1 MNRLKYAGHSSCNEC
16 EEDVIMN
23 KFKVYS
29 LIWGQK
35 MKIWHMVSLMILGL
49 ATNWVVGQ
57 QKAPVELKAQAIQI
71 APGKEDSDPK
81 TPIDGTDNSAVS
93 LPRDNKMKSR
103 IEAAQDYIKSGDWA
117 EACNV
122 LQKLLEIK
130 EDVFAEIARKGA
142 DGKATTALVSVR
154 TEANRLVAS
163 LPAKGL
169 EFYKLTF
176 NPSAGALLKQ
186 AKANSDPNILAQVMK
201 LYLHT
206 DPGSEAALLLG
217 TYQLDR
223 GNFMAASLC
232 YEKLLDREGSEKLS
246 PRTLFKAAYA
256 FFQSGDT
263 ARGQKLWVMLS
274 AKGLRE
280 LNLDGNA
287 TPLDGLKEVAIKQ
300 NRGGEMGVFDWQMF
314 AGNVKRNAQTPGG
327 TPFMEPKWKITTAK
341 TNESK
346 NALKMSEN
354 YMVQQRQQ
362 AMIPGFFPLATT
374 ITKNEQKIPLI
385 VYRSYWGIHAVQ
397 VQSGKLEWEARSDW
411 GIDAISLDKKKEILN
426 QWLSQYVT
434 NNLRPGIL
442 FENTS
447 LGCLSSD
454 GRNVFCVED
463 LSVPPP
469 PSANPYMNMNGIQ
482 NNNNR
487 APNKEVNDAILFSKL
502 QAYDLVTG
510 KLRWEIGERD
520 EKSELGDTHFLG
532 PPVPVSGKLYV
543 LTEKQQELRLVTLDP
558 TTGKLLG
565 IQTLV
570 TTRDKL
576 EQDVGRRTQAA
587 HLSYGE
593 GILVCPTNSGALL
606 GVDLLTG
613 SLVWAYMYRD
623 KTESPDT
630 ALDPNR
636 PRING
641 MIGRRGNG
649 VLMNPSFN
657 NQWKVTA
664 PVIQDGKVIFT
675 APDARAIH
683 CVNLRDGT
691 KVWTQN
697 RQEED
702 LYFGGVY
709 AGLAVVV
716 GRKTCRGIDINNGST
731 VWTLETGVPSGLG
744 VASEN
749 IYYLPIK
756 ESNGSKEPEVCAIDI
771 AKGKIVAHTRSRK
784 SEVAGNLIFHEG
796 AVISQTTSDVAVYPQ
811 LAIKLE
817 QIDLL
822 IKANPND
829 PLGLT
834 ERGELRLN
842 KGDLKGAIEDLKK
855 VLAQSITPEIKD
867 RARTKL
873 FEAFTDY
880 FQQDFNAAEPFL
892 GEYEALCKVDIRAG
906 AEEKERLE
914 MEAEGRRRKTNFLC
928 LVAKGRESQGRLID
942 AFDKYQEFA
951 ATSQSDD
958 LISVLDEPSV
968 RASGEVW
975 SQGRIAAMVAKA
987 SPENKKPLEA
997 KIQSSW
1003 DQLQKKGATLDE
1015 LKKFVAFSGSLF
1027 DVGREARLKL
1037 AERLLE
1043 DTSPNAMLLAEQALQ
1058 PVLTESPVLAARA
1071 YEILG
1076 RIYTNKNLLDDAL
1089 WCYKKLGKEY
1099 GDVVIRDGKKGADFL
1114 KEANADK
1121 KFIALLSESKLIPE
1135 ARKITVS
1142 EERGNFHQ
1150 QTQSYRFEEPESSLP
1165 YFQRNR
1171 LALRFDYHALKI
1183 TDTLTG
1189 KEEWSMN
1196 ITRTLFQNLV
1206 YGNGQPHLVRF
1217 PLQAQGHLVLLPLGH
1232 LVFAIDPVG
1241 KKILWEKN
1249 LYNPMGFLPGQPATS
1264 PPGYNQL
1271 NVDPDG
1277 SIRILYPDGWAQ
1289 RIGLSNPMTAGVA
1302 ALQTRDGLVAV
1313 DPLTGK
1319 TLWTRSDVNS
1329 RSILFSDG
1337 KHIFVVD
1344 MTPENTPSA
1353 TRAIR
1358 AYDGVSVKIPDF
1370 SQLFTK
1376 RERIIGGKLLLN
1388 ETVADGSSSLRL
1400 YDIINGKDTWKESF
1414 PAGTLVIR
1422 SDEHPNFTGVV
1433 EPDGK
1438 VRVWRIP
1445 EGTQVLST
1453 KLDPK
1458 FIVKGG
1464 AALLLADKSN
1474 FYVAFNNPVNANIMP
1489 WGGIQTNLMPG
1500 SGMRAQPVNGE
1511 FYAFERETGKIRW
1524 HNPVSH
1530 QMVVLESFQEI
1541 PMLLFTSRMHKMVAN
1556 GPIRNVMQIVA
1567 AKSID
1572 KRTGKLIYD
1581 NENIPNG
1588 IQFHNINLDLKNGK
1602 IEFVNYQL
1610 KIIFKFGS
1618 DAAGIS
1624 FEDAN
1629 KKNS

>member
-1 MNRLKYAGHSSCNEC
+1 MKKWHILPFLLLVFLTSW
-16 EEDVIMN
+16 
-23 KFKVYS
+23 
-29 LIWGQK
+29 LLGQE
-35 MKIWHMVSLMILGL
+35 
-49 ATNWVVGQ
+49 
-57 QKAPVELKAQAIQI
+57 KAPVQAQVKVQAEQI
-71 APGKEDSDPK
+71 APGKAESDPK
-81 TPIDGTDNSAVS
+81 TPLDATDNSAVS

-130 EDVFAEIARKGA
+130 EDVFAEISRKSA

-176 NPSAGALLKQ
+176 NPSAAALLKQ
-186 AKANSDPNILAQVMK
+186 AKASSDPNLLAQVMK

-232 YEKLLDREGSEKLS
+232 YEKLLDRDGSEKLS

-256 FFQSGDT
+256 FFQSGDL
-263 ARGQKLWVMLS
+263 ARGQKLWAMLS
-274 AKGLRE
+274 SRGLRE
-280 LNLDGNA
+280 INLDGSP
-287 TPLDGLKEVAIKQ
+287 TPLDGLKEVASKQ
-300 NRGGEMGVFDWQMF
+300 NRAGEMGVFDWQMF
-314 AGNVKRNAQTPGG
+314 AGNLKRNAQTPGG
-327 TPFMEPKWKITTAK
+327 TPFMEAKWKVPTAK

-354 YMVQQRQQ
+354 YMVMQRQQ
-362 AMIPGFFPLATT
+362 AMLPGFFPLATT
-374 ITKNEQKIPLI
+374 ITKNDEKIPLL
-385 VYRSYWGIHAVQ
+385 VYRSYWGIHALQ
-397 VQSGKLEWEARSDW
+397 VKTGKLEWEARSDW
-411 GIDAISLDKKKEILN
+411 GIDAVSQDKKKEILN
-426 QWLSQYVT
+426 QWLITYVN

-469 PSANPYMNMNGIQ
+469 PSANPYMNINGIQ
-482 NNNNR
+482 NNNGR

-502 QAYDLVTG
+502 QAYDLITG

-520 EKSELGDTHFLG
+520 EKSDLGDTHFLG

-587 HLSYGE
+587 HLAYGE

-623 KTESPDT
+623 KTESPESN
-630 ALDPNR
+630 DPNR

-641 MIGRRGNG
+641 MFPRRGNSG
-649 VLMNPSFN
+649 LMNPSFN

-709 AGLAVVV
+709 AGQALVI
-716 GRKTCRGIDINNGST
+716 GRKTCRGIDINNGNT
-731 VWTLETGVPSGLG
+731 TWTLETGVPSGLG
-744 VASEN
+744 VASDN

-756 ESNGSKEPEVCAIDI
+756 ESNSAKEPEVCAIDV
-771 AKGKIVAHTRSRK
+771 ARGKILAHTRSRK
-784 SEVAGNLIFHEG
+784 TEIAGNLIFHEG

-822 IKANPND
+822 IKSNPND

-842 KGDLKGAIEDLKK
+842 KGDLKGAIDDLKK
-855 VLAQSITPEIKD
+855 VLAQNITPDIKD
-867 RARTKL
+867 RARAKL

-892 GEYEALCKVDIRAG
+892 AEYEALCKVDVRAG

-914 MEAEGRRRKTNFLC
+914 TEAEGRRRRTNFLC

-951 ATSQSDD
+951 ASSQSDD

-975 SQGRIAAMVAKA
+975 AQGRIAAMVAKA
-987 SPENKKPLEA
+987 TPENKKPLEA
-997 KIQSSW
+997 KIQSNW
-1003 DQLQKKGATLDE
+1003 EQLLKKGPTLDE
-1015 LKKFVAFSGSLF
+1015 LKKFVGFSGSLF

-1037 AERLLE
+1037 AERLL
-1043 DTSPNAMLLAEQALQ
+1043 DDPAALLLAEQVLQ
-1058 PVLTESPVLAARA
+1058 PVLSESPALAGRA
-1071 YEILG
+1071 YEILA

-1089 WCYKKLGKEY
+1089 WCYRKLGREY
-1099 GDVVIRDGKKGADFL
+1099 SDVVIRDGKKGSDLL

-1121 KFIALLSESKLIPE
+1121 KFVAMLSESKMTPE
-1135 ARKITVS
+1135 ARKITVT

-1150 QTQSYRFEEPESSLP
+1150 QTQSYRFEEPESPLP

-1183 TDTLTG
+1183 NDTLTG

-1249 LYNPMGFLPGQPATS
+1249 LYNPMGFLPGQAPTS

-1319 TLWTRSDVNS
+1319 TLWTRSDINS

-1344 MTPENTPSA
+1344 MTPENNPSA

-1358 AYDGVSVKIPDF
+1358 AYDGVSVKVPDF
-1370 SQLFTK
+1370 SQFFAK
-1376 RERIIGGKLLLN
+1376 RERIIGGKLLIN
-1388 ETVADGSSSLRL
+1388 ETIPDGATTLRL
-1400 YDIINGKDTWKESF
+1400 YDIVNGKDTWKETF
-1414 PAGTLVIR
+1414 PAGSLVVK
-1422 SDEHPNFTGVV
+1422 SDEQPGFTGVI

-1438 VRVWRIP
+1438 VKAWRIP
-1445 EGTQVLST
+1445 QGTQVLST

-1458 FIVKGG
+1458 FITKGA

-1474 FYVAFNNPVNANIMP
+1474 FYVGFNNPVNANVMP

-1511 FYAFERETGKIRW
+1511 FFAFERETGKLRW

-1530 QMVVLESFQEI
+1530 QMVVLESFQDT
-1541 PMLLFTSRMHKMVAN
+1541 PMILFTSRMHKMVAN

-1588 IQFHNINLDLKNGK
+1588 IQFHNLNLDLKNGK

-1610 KIIFKFGS
+1610 KINFRFGN
-1618 DAAGIS
+1618 DTTGVPAQEAG
-1624 FEDAN
+1624 